1 MAKRKKMIHPL
12 DTPLIEKAQLNMD
25 VYQSMVAQDV
35 LGEALNE
42 VKTKSSVHGDTVNS
56 FSMIAE
62 LWTTYIRHTSVAR
75 NQTIVQPNDVAQMM
89 AMLKLS
95 RSVYG
100 KSSDNY
106 VDGAGYT
113 ALAAMLDPESEDK

>member
-1 MAKRKKMIHPL
+1 MAKKKVPAPMTPFAESKKMQIS
-12 DTPLIEKAQLNMD
+12 DET
-25 VYQSMVAQDV
+25 YQSMIAQDV

-42 VKTKSSVHGDTVNS
+42 VKTKSLVHGDTVNS
-56 FSMIAE
+56 FTMISE
-62 LWTTYIRHTSVAR
+62 LWTTYIRHTSVVR
-75 NQTIVQPNDVAQMM
+75 NQTIVLPNDVAQMM

-100 KSSDNY
+100 KSNDNY

-113 ALAAMLDPESEDK
+113 ALAAMLDPESEES